1 MSEVSPKNLKVGNVY
16 KVKEGKREYTVKITK
31 NNDTGDSLEIEGTQL
46 DQNDNE
52 TDRMLQTMYA
62 LNLEPGETQDFR
74 YKFYEI
80 AENPSGGRKK
90 RKSTLRKRKTRSK
103 SRRRRV

>member
-1 MSEVSPKNLKVGNVY
+1 MNEVRPEDLKVGSVY
-16 KVKEGKREYTVKITK
+16 KVKEGKREYTVRLTK
-31 NNDTGDSLEIEGTQL
+31 NNNIGDALEIQGIQI
-46 DQNDNE
+46 DKDDNE
-52 TDRMLQTMYA
+52 TDRELNTMYA
-62 LNLEPGETQDFR
+62 LNLEPGETQDFP

-80 AENPSGGRKK
+80 EENPSGGRKK